1 MAIMEEG
8 RPSKAC
14 EKAGGAVEDKL
25 RETMVSILRARG
37 PSKTWSVR
45 EKKKKKKKTAA
56 ESPQHLAS
64 RSLTITTTDS
74 PQKLT
79 FGDPS

>member
-1 MAIMEEG
+1 MAMESG

-37 PSKTWSVR
+37 PSKTWSVH
-45 EKKKKKKKTAA
+45 EKKKQPQTQ
-56 ESPQHLAS
+56 QHLAS

>member
-1 MAIMEEG
+1 MAMESG

-37 PSKTWSVR
+37 PSKTWSVH
-45 EKKKKKKKTAA
+45 EKKKTAA
-56 ESPQHLAS
+56 DPTAPRLSLA
-64 RSLTITTTDS
+64 D
-74 PQKLT
+74 
-79 FGDPS
+79 DNDD